1 MNPKRNFE
9 ASTAKRSR
17 ALQRCVDVGLAA
29 MFVTLMTTATVEEVA
44 HEWIG
49 ITTFALFVVHQALN
63 RRWWKNLLR
72 GKYTLLRSVETIVN
86 VGLLLCI
93 LGQMTSSLILSEHA
107 FGWLPAFPGAA
118 WARIMHLVC
127 SYWGFMLAAVHTGL
141 HVHTFV
147 HRRNH
152 RDVVR
157 ANGKDTVA
165 NQNVRS
171 THNFSESEQNE
182 HRVPVVPI
190 VVSALFVAAG
200 TWSFVQLDMETYLLL
215 QSQFL
220 FVDYTVPLP
229 LTALR
234 YLLVAAGIACL
245 AHGFAYICRA
255 RTRAKHTAHL
265 SIPRGTSKQMHYPQ
279 SEE

>member
-1 MNPKRNFE
+1 M
-9 ASTAKRSR
+9 
-17 ALQRCVDVGLAA
+17 LQRCVDVGLAA

-49 ITTFALFVVHQALN
+49 ITTFALFVVHQVLN

-72 GKYTLLRSVETIVN
+72 GKYTLLRSVGTIVN
-86 VGLLLCI
+86 VGLLLCM

-147 HRRNH
+147 HGRHQTDDIRKH
-152 RDVVR
+152 
-157 ANGKDTVA
+157 ASSEHEHTNGKGTVA
-165 NQNVRS
+165 NHGASS
-171 THNFSESEQNE
+171 THDLSKSEQNK
-182 HRVPVVPI
+182 HRVPVAPI

-200 TWSFVQLDMETYLLL
+200 TWSFVQLDMGTYLLL

-220 FVDYTVPLP
+220 FVDYAIPLP
-229 LTALR
+229 RTALR
-234 YLLVAAGIACL
+234 YLLVAAGMACL
-245 AHGFAYICRA
+245 AHGFTYICRA

>member
-1 MNPKRNFE
+1 MLK
-9 ASTAKRSR
+9 
-17 ALQRCVDVGLAA
+17 RCVDVGLAA

-49 ITTFALFVVHQALN
+49 ITTFALFVVHQVLN

-72 GKYTLLRSVETIVN
+72 GKYTLLRSVGTIVN

-127 SYWGFMLAAVHTGL
+127 SYWGFILAAVHTGL

-147 HRRNH
+147 RGR
-152 RDVVR
+152 
-157 ANGKDTVA
+157 
-165 NQNVRS
+165 
-171 THNFSESEQNE
+171 THV
-182 HRVPVVPI
+182 HKRRVPVVPI

-200 TWSFVQLDMETYLLL
+200 TWSFVQLDMGTYLLL

-220 FVDYTVPLP
+220 FVDYAIPLP

-234 YLLVAAGIACL
+234 YLLVAAGMACL
-245 AHGFAYICRA
+245 AHGFTYICRA
-255 RTRAKHTAHL
+255 RARTKHTVHL